1 MKEGEAYFV
10 DGPVPETP
18 ENASKEGEWG
28 KTEVVGS
35 RKARV
40 DAYERVSGTAVYP
53 HDVSLP
59 DMLHGL
65 GDRMEIAHA
74 VINDGDFSHDSRS

>member
-1 MKEGEAYFV
+1 MKDADAYFV

-18 ENASKEGEWG
+18 ENPQHEETWA
-28 KTEVVGS
+28 KTRVVGT
-35 RKARV
+35 RQPHV

-59 DMLHGL
+59 DMLHGAIL
-65 GDRMEIAHA
+65 RCPHPHA
-74 VINDGDFSHDSRS
+74 KVVRIDTATAEK